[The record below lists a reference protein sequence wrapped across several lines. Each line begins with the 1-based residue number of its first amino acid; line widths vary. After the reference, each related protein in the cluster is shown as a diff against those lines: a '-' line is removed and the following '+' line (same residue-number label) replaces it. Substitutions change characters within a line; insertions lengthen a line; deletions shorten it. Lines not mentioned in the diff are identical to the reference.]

1 MINRLPLKN
10 LFFIIAVVTSLSVA
24 AKEDT
29 YSRVK
34 QLLEMSAAYR
44 YTDMD
49 KAIVEVNKALEL
61 STAIG
66 YKEGMADACL
76 KKGQYLFNQGK
87 HEESNV
93 YLYKAAGLF
102 KQFNENKYALSLK
115 ELADNYR
122 IIGNN
127 SKAEELVNQ
136 AATLAKNANNKLL
149 EAECEISKG
158 LILMNLGKFAPATT
172 HYLNAYKIGEDIK
185 DDEIIINSCREL
197 GNINS
202 LDGNINL
209 SNQYFQ
215 KCLDLNK
222 KTDNK
227 LGMADAYCNL
237 GSNFLNIGNYEEAE
251 KSIHASIKIAEELNY
266 RTTLALNFLNLGYL
280 KSNTNN
286 IPAAF
291 ENLEKA
297 LKIFQDVNDKKGQAQ
312 VYNAKGY
319 LFAKKKEY
327 QQAAQFYQ
335 LSEAISKEIKANDE
349 LRSSYEGLAYV
360 FEQLN
365 DFESAFKFQKLEQNL
380 SKQIYSTDNAK
391 KITQLQLNY
400 EFNKIQENQ
409 RLAQKF
415 KDDAAAQEKK
425 ASNIF
430 IGFLII
436 AGLMSLALLYT
447 SVRAYKENKKA
458 KELLAERN
466 KLITIEKERSEKL
479 LHDIVPAELGT
490 RISQANIQ
498 QSDNFATVMF
508 VDFKDFT
515 KSEEQFSPVDLMDEL
530 DIIFKSLDDISKK
543 FKLET
548 MKTLGD
554 GYLCIGGLASNKNTS
569 PIDVIDAA
577 IKIQEGISLLKE
589 RRIKENKPYFEM
601 QIGIHSGQ
609 IVGGIVGVR
618 TLSDDVW
625 GDTVQSASMIEK
637 YEGKCEGNIKISQST
652 FNLVKAHFEC
662 TQCGEMR
669 ILGGNELAVY
679 QVVSKRKEPLG
690 SLSITENISEMLA
703 KIES

>member
-1 MINRLPLKN
+1 MKNSLPLKN
-10 LFFIIAVVTSLSVA
+10 LLFILAVVAFLSVS
-24 AKEDT
+24 AKEDN
-29 YSRVK
+29 YSKVK
-34 QLLEMSAAYR
+34 QLVEMSAAYR
-44 YTDMD
+44 YTDMG
-49 KAIVEVNKALEL
+49 KAVVEIDKALEL

-66 YKEGMADACL
+66 YKEGMADAYL

-93 YLYKAAGLF
+93 CLYKAAGLF
-102 KQFNENKYALSLK
+102 KQFNENKYALCLK
-115 ELADNYR
+115 ELADNFR

-136 AATLAKNANNKLL
+136 AASLAKNANNKLL

-172 HYLNAYKIGEDIK
+172 HYLTAYKIGEDIK
-185 DDEIIINSCREL
+185 NDEIIINSCREL

-251 KSIHASIKIAEELNY
+251 KSIQASLKIAEDLSY
-266 RTTLALNFLNLGYL
+266 RSTIALNFLNLGYL

-327 QQAAQFYQ
+327 QQAAQFYE
-335 LSEAISKEIKANDE
+335 LSETISKEIKANDE

-365 DFESAFKFQKLEQNL
+365 DFETAYKFQKLEQTL
-380 SKQIYSTDNAK
+380 SNQIYSSDNSK
-391 KITQLQLNY
+391 KVTQLQLNY

-409 RLAQKF
+409 RVAQKY
-415 KDDAAAQEKK
+415 KDDIAAQDKR
-425 ASNIF
+425 ATQIF

-479 LHDIVPAELGT
+479 LHDIVPAELGE
-490 RISQANIQ
+490 RISQANIN

-508 VDFKDFT
+508 VDFIDFT
-515 KSEEQFSPVDLMDEL
+515 KSEELFSPADLMDEL

-554 GYLCIGGLASNKNTS
+554 GYLCIGGLTSNKSTS
-569 PIDVIDAA
+569 PVDVIEAA
-577 IKIQEGISLLKE
+577 LKIRDCITMLKE

-637 YEGKCEGNIKISQST
+637 YKGECGGNIKISQST
-652 FNLVKAHFEC
+652 FNLVKSYFEC
-662 TQCGEMR
+662 TKCGELP
-669 ILGGNELAVY
+669 ILGDHELAVY
-679 QVVSKRKEPLG
+679 QVISKRKDPLG
-690 SLSITENISEMLA
+690 SFSLTENINEVLA